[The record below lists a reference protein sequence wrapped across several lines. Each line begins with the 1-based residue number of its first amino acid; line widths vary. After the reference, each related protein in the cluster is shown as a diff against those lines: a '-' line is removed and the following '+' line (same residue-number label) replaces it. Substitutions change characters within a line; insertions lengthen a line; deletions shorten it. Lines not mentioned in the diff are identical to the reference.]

1 MLGICVNFRKMDRI
15 KATKVGL
22 QLRSCECP
30 SALVTSF
37 NSLSVQVTLIAD
49 ILIDR
54 QMNKVIKIVITG
66 KNSWQDLQGDLLR
79 AIFWTLVE

>member
-22 QLRSCECP
+22 WLRYCECP
-30 SALVTSF
+30 SALFTSF

-49 ILIDR
+49 ILTDR
-54 QMNKVIKIVITG
+54 KMNKVIKIVITG
-66 KNSWQDLQGDLLR
+66 KNSSQDLQGDLLR